1 VSVHQGSVLGLTLF
15 NTFINDTDSGTEC
28 TLSKFANDT
37 KLSSAADTLEGS
49 DANQRDLDKIDN
61 MNLKKFNKAKCKVH
75 LC

>member
-1 VSVHQGSVLGLTLF
+1 MSVHQGSVLGLTLF